1 MAETIKYGILQ
12 SEKGLELI
20 KLDSLEDRNLLYS
33 EWHKKF
39 LDRKCYA
46 TDIDFLEYRY
56 EVVNGKR
63 VIVPKALIVLQ
74 NWSITQPKFLE
85 ENSNFLGIKKFA
97 ENSKIPFYVVWYLD
111 DGSGNIQKFK
121 VWDTNKSRETATE
134 MKQEEYKKFVEGL

>member
-1 MAETIKYGILQ
+1 MAEMKYGILQ

-20 KLDSLEDRNLLYS
+20 KLDSLEERNLMYS

-39 LDRKCYA
+39 LDKKCYA

-56 EVVNGKR
+56 EIVNGKR
-63 VIVPKALIVLQ
+63 VIVSKALIVLQ
-74 NWSITQPKFLE
+74 NWNITQPKFLE

-97 ENSKIPFYVVWYLD
+97 ENSKIPFYIIWYLD

-121 VWDTNKSRETATE
+121 VWDTSKSRETAIE
-134 MKQEEYKKFVEGL
+134 MKPEEYKKFVEGL